1 MSTIILNIL
10 VLTVSVLN
18 INMNISYNNTS
29 TIEVNGFGKTVN
41 FETSAPNL
49 WWVHNAF
56 STETL
61 TWMQGIYIDM
71 QNKFE
76 VTRPEKRLLLT
87 DGVDHQRIQSI
98 GAGLTPK
105 LEKVLNKK
113 LNFMTAKFWL
123 DLPNFGCQPHGD
135 SAEIIVTLQI
145 YVDVKHIEE
154 HQLRLYGA
162 EFMHVDPPIE
172 APLKANCG
180 YLNLNTDQKVH
191 KVNGGYGVRQSIAFQ
206 YTLSTDN

>member
-1 MSTIILNIL
+1 
-10 VLTVSVLN
+10 
-18 INMNISYNNTS
+18 MNISYNNTS

-87 DGVDHQRIQSI
+87 DGVDQQRIQSI

-123 DLPNFGCQPHGD
+123 DLPEFGCQPHAD
-135 SAEIIVTLQI
+135 SKEIIVTCQVYILIQ
-145 YVDVKHIEE
+145 DGGDP
-154 HQLRLYGA
+154 LYGA
-162 EFMHVDPPIE
+162 EFMHVDPPIK

-180 YLNLNTDQKVH
+180 YLNLNTDQKIHQVEA
-191 KVNGGYGVRQSIAFQ
+191 GTGVRQSIAFQ
-206 YTLSTDN
+206 YTLSTDS